1 MKTTTKKEKFKKV
14 NFSLLAPQAESV
26 SIAGDFNHW
35 DIGSHSMKKDKKGVW
50 KISLNLGPGVYQYNF
65 YVDGVWQNDPHC
77 TEYVENPFGTLN
89 SVKRVE

>member
-1 MKTTTKKEKFKKV
+1 MKTPAKKEKSKKV

-35 DIGSHSMKKDKKGVW
+35 DVMSHSMKKDKKGVW
-50 KISLNLGPGVYQYNF
+50 KISLHLGPGVYQYNF
-65 YVDGVWQNDPHC
+65 YVDGEWQNDPHC
-77 TEYVENPFGTLN
+77 TEHVENPFGTLN